1 MKYTSQYLLHLEI
14 NLDDNQQIDFD
25 QEDLQFV
32 EEQQLVAL

>member
-25 QEDLQFV
+25 QKDLQFV